1 MTSADWVGLG
11 AVAVLILLA
20 ALMAAAEV
28 VITRMSRIRAYR
40 LREEDRRGA
49 ASLVRLVDDPAPH
62 LNVVLLLTLLFQ
74 LAGTTLAGAVA
85 LRVLGGYGDLVATL
99 IMTVLLF
106 VLAEAMPKTFAV
118 QHTDRIALRLAPMVV
133 ALGAM
138 LGPVARLLIRV
149 TNVILPGKGLKEGP
163 FVTEAEIRAMAD
175 VASKEE
181 AKKGPYTTEEEI
193 RTLADVAA
201 DEEVI
206 EREERRL
213 IHSIFEF
220 GDTVVREVMTPRPD
234 IVAAPASTPLPEA
247 MSLFINSGYSRI
259 PIYDAGLDDI
269 VGVLYAKD
277 VVREFHAGHVERPL
291 SGIAQAPHLVPESKK
306 VAELLKEMQRDKFH
320 MALVMDEHGT
330 LCGLVTLE
338 DVLEEIVGEI
348 ADEYDREEP
357 NVKPVGEKAYRVNA
371 RTSVDQLSEVL
382 DVKLP
387 TTEWD
392 TVGGLM
398 LGVLG
403 HLPAQGEQVELES
416 LRFTAERVHGRR
428 IAEILVEELDHEGQE
443 ERGTTDSAREDEE
456 PRCV

>member
-40 LREEDRRGA
+40 LREEDRHGA

-74 LAGTTLAGAVA
+74 LAGTTIAGSVA

-118 QHTDRIALRLAPMVV
+118 QHTDRIALRLAPMVL

-138 LGPVARLLIRV
+138 LGPV
-149 TNVILPGKGLKEGP
+149 
-163 FVTEAEIRAMAD
+163 
-175 VASKEE
+175 
-181 AKKGPYTTEEEI
+181 
-193 RTLADVAA
+193 
-201 DEEVI
+201 
-206 EREERRL
+206 
-213 IHSIFEF
+213 
-220 GDTVVREVMTPRPD
+220 
-234 IVAAPASTPLPEA
+234 
-247 MSLFINSGYSRI
+247 GYSRI
-259 PIYDAGLDDI
+259 PIYDAGLDEL

-291 SGIAQAPHLVPESKK
+291 SGIAQTPRLVPESKK

-320 MALVMDEHGT
+320 MALVVDEHGT
-330 LCGLVTLE
+330 LGGLVTLE

-371 RTSVDQLSEVL
+371 RTSVDQLRRSEGRPTPPGRVRSL
-382 DVKLP
+382 AVCDV
-387 TTEWD
+387 
-392 TVGGLM
+392 
-398 LGVLG
+398 
-403 HLPAQGEQVELES
+403 
-416 LRFTAERVHGRR
+416 AERAHAVRR
-428 IAEILVEELDHEGQE
+428 PRPRAAPGLFLA
-443 ERGTTDSAREDEE
+443 ARAARWSGD
-456 PRCV
+456 P

>member
-1 MTSADWVGLG
+1 MALAMRSRLAMTSADWVGLG

-28 VITRMSRIRAYR
+28 VITRMSRVRAYR
-40 LREEDRRGA
+40 LRDENRQGA
-49 ASLVRLVDDPAPH
+49 ASLVKLVDDPAPY

-74 LAGTTLAGAVA
+74 LAGTTLAGSVA

-118 QHTDRIALRLAPMVV
+118 QHTDRVALRLAPMVL

-138 LGPVARLLIRV
+138 LGPVARLLIGV

-181 AKKGPYTTEEEI
+181 AIKEEEKQ
-193 RTLADVAA
+193 
-201 DEEVI
+201 
-206 EREERRL
+206 L

-277 VVREFHAGHVERPL
+277 VVREYHAGHVERPL
-291 SGIAQAPHLVPESKK
+291 SGIAQKPHLVPESKK

-320 MALVMDEHGT
+320 MALVVDEHGT
-330 LCGLVTLE
+330 LGGLVTLE

-387 TTEWD
+387 ATEWD

-403 HLPAQGEQVELES
+403 HLPAQGEQMELER

-428 IAEILVEELDHEGQE
+428 ISEILVEEIEQEGKE
-443 ERGTTDSAREDEE
+443 ERREIDAAGEDEE
-456 PRCV
+456 SGYP